1 MHELKLRAADYVRM
15 EEMQTLHTKFY
26 NDYTATAANPTP
38 PPPRRDT
45 RHESP
50 DNPVLLDMLPSMS
63 QDPTSLMGPYK
74 LTSSRHHA
82 R

>member
-1 MHELKLRAADYVRM
+1 M

-26 NDYTATAANPTP
+26 NDYAATAANPTLP
-38 PPPRRDT
+38 PPALIPD
-45 RHESP
+45 HESP
-50 DNPVLLDMLPSMS
+50 DNPALLDMLPSMS
-63 QDPTSLMGPYK
+63 PHPTSLIRPYK